1 MAIANPRTKPRPVK
15 TTVFF
20 SALVMTSGN
29 MPMAI
34 STRPKVSMSV
44 GQSATTAMT
53 AAMTMRMPYWIPRE
67 IFAFWRLLIFALGV
81 AVATGMSVPV
91 RSPSPV
97 TWCDDMGVVL
107 LMRWRW

>member
-1 MAIANPRTKPRPVK
+1 PRPVK

-29 MPMAI
+29 MSAAM

-44 GQSATTAMT
+44 DQSATTAMT
-53 AAMTMRMPYWIPRE
+53 AAMTTRRPYWIPRE

-81 AVATGMSVPV
+81 AAATGMPVPV
-91 RSPSPV
+91 RPPLPV
-97 TWCDDMGVVL
+97 AWGYDMGGVL
-107 LMRWRW
+107 LTRWQW